1 MKIAI
6 VGAGY
11 VGAVTGACLAAMGN
25 RVIVID
31 KQASKVERIRAGQ
44 SPISEPGLEE
54 LLSKVVESSN
64 MQAST
69 DFHDSAIDADLIL
82 VSVGTPT
89 NTVDGSA
96 DLSAIRRVFED
107 IRDLIKAR
115 SSKVA
120 IAITSTVPPG
130 TTNGVARKIL
140 SEDKSLEGKFVLAFI
155 PEFLRE
161 GSAISDFTEPTRY
174 IVGVESPEEAE
185 AFLDLRPDLAART
198 YIVGIS
204 EAEMLK
210 SVENAWHATKVVFAN
225 EIGRLSESLDV
236 DGSKVMELL
245 MLDTKQNISKTYLR
259 PGFAFGGSCLPKDV
273 RSLVRLTEVQ
283 AVQAP
288 LLAALSRSNEEQ
300 VDYALRRI
308 TQLGKSKIGV
318 LGLAFKAN
326 TDDIRESPALE
337 LIQRLLGRGY
347 EIRVHD
353 FEALRHELYGANLAA
368 FENHS
373 HIRKLISRD
382 LDTVVHESEVIV
394 IAQHN
399 PKYASVGE
407 NLHDSKL
414 LLDLTGLTQ
423 KIV

>member
-382 LDTVVHESEVIV
+382 LDTVVRESEVIV